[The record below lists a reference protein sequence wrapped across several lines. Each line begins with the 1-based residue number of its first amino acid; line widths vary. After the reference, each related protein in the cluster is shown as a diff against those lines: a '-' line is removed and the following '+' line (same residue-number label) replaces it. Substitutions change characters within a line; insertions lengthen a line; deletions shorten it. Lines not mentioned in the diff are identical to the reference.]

1 MEIAADR
8 LSIRWFLGYD
18 LDEPLP
24 DHSNLTRI
32 RKRYG
37 LEVFRRFFEK
47 IVEECFKAGLVW
59 GAELF
64 FDSTKVKASA
74 DVDSLRSR
82 SVTENHLEEP
92 FEETGDAEKKQ
103 IEDRTT
109 PQPNPDA
116 SATDALPTAA
126 NEALKENNAL
136 RSARIGSRARA
147 DRSILSARD
156 LARGPPIA

>member
-1 MEIAADR
+1 M
-8 LSIRWFLGYD
+8 
-18 LDEPLP
+18 
-24 DHSNLTRI
+24 
-32 RKRYG
+32 
-37 LEVFRRFFEK
+37 FRRFFEK

-59 GAELF
+59 GEELF

-92 FEETGDAEKKQ
+92 FEETGHPEKKQ

-116 SATDALPTAA
+116 SAIDALPTAA
-126 NEALKENNAL
+126 DEALKENNAL
-136 RSARIGSRARA
+136 RRSARIGSRTWA
-147 DRSILSARD
+147 DRSVLSSRD

>member
-1 MEIAADR
+1 VLQE
-8 LSIRWFLGYD
+8 G
-18 LDEPLP
+18 
-24 DHSNLTRI
+24 
-32 RKRYG
+32 
-37 LEVFRRFFEK
+37 
-47 IVEECFKAGLVW
+47 CFKAGLVW
-59 GAELF
+59 GEELF

-82 SVTENHLEEP
+82 SVTENRLEEL
-92 FEETGDAEKKQ
+92 FEETGDPEKKQ

-126 NEALKENNAL
+126 DGALKENNAL
-136 RSARIGSRARA
+136 RRSARIGSRARA
-147 DRSILSARD
+147 DRSVLSSRD

>member
-1 MEIAADR
+1 
-8 LSIRWFLGYD
+8 
-18 LDEPLP
+18 
-24 DHSNLTRI
+24 
-32 RKRYG
+32 
-37 LEVFRRFFEK
+37 VFRRFFEK

-59 GAELF
+59 GEELF

-126 NEALKENNAL
+126 DGALKENNAHG
-136 RSARIGSRARA
+136 SARIGSRARA
-147 DRSILSARD
+147 DRSVLSSRD